1 MSKVRVA
8 GFGLSLDGFSAGIE
22 QSLGDPL
29 GRRGGGVSTVRQYLQ
44 AGLIDSVH
52 LALVPV
58 LLGQGEPLLHG
69 LDLHALGFC
78 VTDRKA
84 SEYATHFVLEKVAIQ
99 S

>member
-1 MSKVRVA
+1 MKA
-8 GFGLSLDGFSAGIE
+8 PGFSAI
-22 QSLGDPL
+22 
-29 GRRGGGVSTVRQYLQ
+29 
-44 AGLIDSVH
+44 ALIT
-52 LALVPV
+52 LAPV

-78 VTDRKA
+78 VTNRKA

>member
-1 MSKVRVA
+1 MFNLACRHSHC
-8 GFGLSLDGFSAGIE
+8 
-22 QSLGDPL
+22 
-29 GRRGGGVSTVRQYLQ
+29 GVCK

-69 LDLHALGFC
+69 LDLPALGSC
-78 VTDRKA
+78 VTDRMA

>member
-1 MSKVRVA
+1 MLMKA
-8 GFGLSLDGFSAGIE
+8 PGFSAI
-22 QSLGDPL
+22 
-29 GRRGGGVSTVRQYLQ
+29 
-44 AGLIDSVH
+44 ALIT
-52 LALVPV
+52 LAPV

-84 SEYATHFVLEKVAIQ
+84 SEYATRFVLEKVAIQ

>member
-1 MSKVRVA
+1 MVRWNA
-8 GFGLSLDGFSAGIE
+8 GTE
-22 QSLGDPL
+22 HVKTQ
-29 GRRGGGVSTVRQYLQ
+29 R
-44 AGLIDSVH
+44 LIDSVH
-52 LALVPV
+52 LTLAPV

-84 SEYATHFVLEKVAIQ
+84 SEYATHFVLEKVTTQ